1 MWSKIAK
8 NLILLVLLVLI
19 AFVILNV
26 ASKKLN
32 MSNAD
37 VKVENLKQ
45 NEPTN
50 KNISSKIPATFNL
63 DLESDIVLIS
73 NLNTGR
79 VLFQQNA
86 DQKTSTAS
94 IAKLLSAIVVLENMD
109 INEIIN
115 INDTIYNSLPSKT
128 DLVLTENIKIIDL
141 LKMTLIM
148 SSNDAVSALANHLG
162 YYDFLAK
169 MNLKANEIGMYNS
182 HFDNPIGFDSEGN
195 YSTAFDL
202 FQLAKYVYVNFPLIG
217 EITKSNAITIKSES
231 NIDHLVVPTN
241 LVVDKLE
248 NFWGGKT
255 GTTPKAEEA
264 LLSIFEIEAKDN
276 KYPYTA
282 IIIKSKNR
290 FSDIKKISKWIAN
303 NNKFLTNY

>member
-1 MWSKIAK
+1 MWSKIVK

-26 ASKKLN
+26 TSKKLN
-32 MSNAD
+32 TSNAD
-37 VKVENLKQ
+37 IEVKDLKQ
-45 NEPTN
+45 NETIS
-50 KNISSKIPATFNL
+50 KNISSNIMSTFNL

-79 VLFQQNA
+79 VLYQQNA

-94 IAKLLSAIVVLENMD
+94 IAKLLSSIVVLENMD
-109 INEIIN
+109 VNEVIH
-115 INDTIYNSLPSKT
+115 INDVIYSSLPSKT
-128 DLVLTENIKIIDL
+128 DLLLSEDIKVIDL

-148 SSNDAVSALANHLG
+148 SSNDAVSALANHIG

-202 FQLAKYVYVNFPLIG
+202 FQLAKYVYTNFPVIG
-217 EITKSNAITIKSES
+217 EITKNQAVTITSES
-231 NIDHLVVPTN
+231 NINHLVVPTN

-264 LLSIFEIEAKDN
+264 LLSIFELESNGN

-290 FSDIKKISKWIAN
+290 FSDIKKISKWMVN